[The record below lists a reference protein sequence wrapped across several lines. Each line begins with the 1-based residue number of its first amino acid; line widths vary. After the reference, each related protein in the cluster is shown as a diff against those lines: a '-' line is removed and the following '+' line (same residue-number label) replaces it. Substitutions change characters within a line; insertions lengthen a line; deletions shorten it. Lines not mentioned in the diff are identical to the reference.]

1 MTGESVGPSRV
12 MDSKRPCDVGDH
24 QLAVSNLC
32 GTILSV
38 QKGKSEK
45 SHRDTHSLA
54 GRVCDEGPLQ
64 LRKQE
69 KRHFGKERHK
79 RFQRGTVRVV

>member
-1 MTGESVGPSRV
+1 MTGESVGPSSV

-45 SHRDTHSLA
+45 SHRDTHSPL
-54 GRVCDEGPLQ
+54 REGCATRDRCNCESRRSGIL
-64 LRKQE
+64 
-69 KRHFGKERHK
+69 GKSGTK
-79 RFQRGTVRVV
+79 DFRGEL

>member
-38 QKGKSEK
+38 QKGKVRNHTGTHTPLREGCATRDRCNCESRRSGILGK
-45 SHRDTHSLA
+45 SGTKD
-54 GRVCDEGPLQ
+54 
-64 LRKQE
+64 
-69 KRHFGKERHK
+69 F
-79 RFQRGTVRVV
+79 RGEL